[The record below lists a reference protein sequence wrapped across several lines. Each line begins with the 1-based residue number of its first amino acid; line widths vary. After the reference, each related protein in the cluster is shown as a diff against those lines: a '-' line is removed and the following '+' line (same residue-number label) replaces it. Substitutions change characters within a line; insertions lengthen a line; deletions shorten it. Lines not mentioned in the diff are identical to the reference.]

1 MSVPIAAS
9 GVKRHSTLKQGW
21 AGVCMI
27 FLQPPFLRIAIVKS
41 RFSRMLLA
49 VFIVCTL
56 SAWKS
61 LERQP
66 ALPPVHA
73 NDAVVNGMTGI
84 RYAIYQRA
92 GIENLLKDLEATLRI
107 MNRDQPGAPIN
118 YLSIS
123 GGGSRGAFGAGLLNG
138 WTKHG
143 NRPEFNMVTGISTG
157 ALMAPFAYL
166 GPTYDASLKELYTNI
181 TAQNIYK
188 KRNYTAIVLSD
199 GLSDTGPLY
208 DLISRQ
214 ITPEFLRKVAYEYQ
228 VRHRWL
234 LVGTTNLDTGQ
245 PIIWN
250 MGKIATYDTPEA
262 LALFRRVMLAS
273 ASLPGFFS
281 PVMMDVFFAGQR
293 YQEMHVDGG
302 VSRQVF
308 IYPAS
313 LFHETGAY
321 KLLEGRKR
329 EAYFIR
335 NDILEAEKYQTV
347 ERQTLAIANQAL
359 TQFAHSHGD
368 GDILMAYLTARQD
381 GFGFNM
387 AFATDDFA
395 HNTPHQRFDRDYMV
409 ALFNYAESLA
419 EKGYPWSK
427 VPPGLNESLSTS
439 LLKYREVINGE
450 NVKK

>member
-1 MSVPIAAS
+1 M
-9 GVKRHSTLKQGW
+9 
-21 AGVCMI
+21 
-27 FLQPPFLRIAIVKS
+27 KS
-41 RFSRMLLA
+41 RLARILLA
-49 VFIVCTL
+49 LMCICL
-56 SAWKS
+56 LPAWKS
-61 LERQP
+61 LERKP
-66 ALPPVHA
+66 ALPPVYA
-73 NDAVVNGMTGI
+73 NEAVVGGLSGV

-92 GIENLLKDLEATLRI
+92 GIESLLRDLEGTLRR
-107 MNRDQPGAPIN
+107 MNRDNPGAPIN

-123 GGGSRGAFGAGLLNG
+123 GGGSRGAFGAGLLSG
-138 WTKHG
+138 WTKRG

-157 ALMAPFAYL
+157 ALMAPFAFL
-166 GPTYDASLKELYTNI
+166 GSDYDPALKALYTNI
-181 TAQNIYK
+181 SAQNIYK

-199 GLSDTGPLY
+199 GLSDTTPLY
-208 DLISRQ
+208 QLISEQ
-214 ITPEFLRKVAYEYQ
+214 ITAEFLDKVAYEYM
-228 VRHRWL
+228 VRNRWL
-234 LVGTTNLDTGQ
+234 LIGTTNLDTGQ

-250 MGKIATYDTPEA
+250 MGKIAAQGTPEA
-262 LALFRRVMLAS
+262 LVLFRRVMLAS

-281 PVMMDVFFAGQR
+281 PVMMDVAYDGQH

-347 ERQTLAIANQAL
+347 ARQTLAIANQAL

-395 HNTPHQRFDRDYMV
+395 YNTPTTRFDRAYMLS
-409 ALFNYAESLA
+409 LFRYAESLA

-439 LLKYREVINGE
+439 LLKYREVLNGE
-450 NVKK
+450 NGKK

>member
-1 MSVPIAAS
+1 
-9 GVKRHSTLKQGW
+9 VKNRL
-21 AGVCMI
+21 A
-27 FLQPPFLRIAIVKS
+27 RI
-41 RFSRMLLA
+41 LLA
-49 VFIVCTL
+49 LFCVCTL
-56 SAWKS
+56 PAWKG

-66 ALPPVHA
+66 ALPPVSA
-73 NDAVVNGMTGI
+73 NEAIVGGMPDV
-84 RYAIYQRA
+84 RYAIYQRS
-92 GIENLLKDLEATLRI
+92 GIENLLKDLEATLRV
-107 MNRDQPGAPIN
+107 MNRDKPGAPIN

-138 WTKHG
+138 WSKHG

-157 ALMAPFAYL
+157 ALMAPFAFL
-166 GPTYDASLKELYTNI
+166 GPAYDAPLKELYTNI

-188 KRNYTAIVLSD
+188 KRNYTAILLSD
-199 GLSDTGPLY
+199 GLSDTKPLY
-208 DLISRQ
+208 ELIARQ
-214 ITPEFLRKVAYEYQ
+214 ITPELLRKVAYEYQ

-234 LVGTTNLDTGQ
+234 LIGTTNLDTGQ

-250 MGKIATYDTPEA
+250 MGKIASYDTAEA
-262 LALFRRVMLAS
+262 LMLFRQVMLAS

-281 PVMMDVFFAGQR
+281 PVMLNVVFDGQH

-387 AFATDDFA
+387 AFATDDFV
-395 HNTPHQRFDRDYMV
+395 HSTPDQRFDRDYMV
-409 ALFNYAESLA
+409 ALFNYAEGLA

-450 NVKK
+450 NGKK

>member
-1 MSVPIAAS
+1 M
-9 GVKRHSTLKQGW
+9 
-21 AGVCMI
+21 
-27 FLQPPFLRIAIVKS
+27 KS
-41 RFSRMLLA
+41 CLPKILLA
-49 VFIVCTL
+49 LLFVCTL

-61 LERQP
+61 LERQA

-73 NDAVVNGMTGI
+73 NEAVVSGMSGV

-92 GIENLLKDLEATLRI
+92 GVENLLKDLEATLRI
-107 MNRDQPGAPIN
+107 MNRDHPGAAIN

-157 ALMAPFAYL
+157 ALMAPFAFL
-166 GPTYDASLKELYTNI
+166 GPAYDAVLKDLYTNI

-188 KRNYTAIVLSD
+188 KRNYMAIVLSD

-208 DLISRQ
+208 ELISRHV
-214 ITPEFLRKVAYEYQ
+214 TPELLRQVAYEYS

-250 MGKIATYDTPEA
+250 MGKIAANDTPEA
-262 LALFRRVMLAS
+262 LKLFRQVMLAS

-281 PVMMDVFFAGQR
+281 PVMLDVVFEGQR

-347 ERQTLAIANQAL
+347 ARQTLAIANQAL

-368 GDILMAYLTARQD
+368 GDILTAYLTARQD

-387 AFATDDFA
+387 AFATDDFEYS
-395 HNTPHQRFDRDYMV
+395 TPSKRFDRDYMV
-409 ALFNYAESLA
+409 SLFGYAEGLA
-419 EKGYPWSK
+419 EKGYPWSR

-450 NVKK
+450 NGKK